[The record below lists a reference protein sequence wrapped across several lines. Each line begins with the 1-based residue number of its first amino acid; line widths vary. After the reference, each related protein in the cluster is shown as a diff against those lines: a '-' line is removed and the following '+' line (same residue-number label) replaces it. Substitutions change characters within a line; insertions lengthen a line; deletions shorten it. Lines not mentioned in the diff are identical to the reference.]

1 MRIGIIGGSF
11 NPIHIAHL
19 IIADRFCDQVD
30 LDQCMFVPAAH
41 SPFKIDDQSLAA
53 PEHRLAMVRLA
64 IEQHPRFTVNDVELR
79 RGGVSYSIDTIRSV
93 QQAYPEASISL
104 LIGSDQAVEFVR
116 WREWES
122 ICREAQLCIVRR
134 PFLLTPE
141 MEERIS
147 ETLTVDGRAPVW
159 ITAPLLEISSTE
171 VRQRVASG
179 RSINY
184 LTVKAVRDYILEW
197 GLYT

>member
-79 RGGVSYSIDTIRSV
+79 RGGVSYSIAGVSGNPSV
-93 QQAYPEASISL
+93 VKHSYASYVDHFCSHRKWKSVSL
-104 LIGSDQAVEFVR
+104 RRLR
-116 WREWES
+116 W
-122 ICREAQLCIVRR
+122 
-134 PFLLTPE
+134 
-141 MEERIS
+141 
-147 ETLTVDGRAPVW
+147 
-159 ITAPLLEISSTE
+159 TAELP
-171 VRQRVASG
+171 SG
-179 RSINY
+179 
-184 LTVKAVRDYILEW
+184 
-197 GLYT
+197 

>member
-1 MRIGIIGGSF
+1 
-11 NPIHIAHL
+11 
-19 IIADRFCDQVD
+19 
-30 LDQCMFVPAAH
+30 
-41 SPFKIDDQSLAA
+41 
-53 PEHRLAMVRLA
+53 
-64 IEQHPRFTVNDVELR
+64 
-79 RGGVSYSIDTIRSV
+79 
-93 QQAYPEASISL
+93 
-104 LIGSDQAVEFVR
+104 
-116 WREWES
+116 
-122 ICREAQLCIVRR
+122 
-134 PFLLTPE
+134 